1 MNDDSHPTSG
11 VARTLILW
19 FLRQVTYQ
27 LKILTTALFTVAI
40 LRRKLLGTQWLS
52 LLVLLVG
59 VALVQLAQTDEKKV
73 TEGPEQNRLVGF
85 GAALSACVLSG
96 FAGIYFE
103 KILKVSND
111 KFATSDDG
119 RLTEH
124 LFFCRDQTCRFGCV
138 TFS

>member
-1 MNDDSHPTSG
+1 M
-11 VARTLILW
+11 
-19 FLRQVTYQ
+19 
-27 LKILTTALFTVAI
+27 AI

-59 VALVQLAQTDEKKV
+59 VALVQLAQTEEKKV

-103 KILKVSND
+103 KILKVSN
-111 KFATSDDG
+111 
-119 RLTEH
+119 RYI
-124 LFFCRDQTCRFGCV
+124 CNN
-138 TFS
+138 